1 MTEEEEQKQNDLI
14 DEMWEQ
20 ELDTQ
25 NDLIGGTR

>member
-1 MTEEEEQKQNDLI
+1 MAEEEEQKQNDYI

-25 NDLIGGTR
+25 RGMLK

>member
-25 NDLIGGTR
+25 QDLINSTR